1 VQKLLPEHYEID
13 EKNNNIQLT
22 DIGNEK
28 TEELLKQTKL
38 IKEDAS
44 LYDADSFELI
54 NHVTQSLR
62 ARNVFK
68 KDKDYIVKNNEVM
81 LVDEFTGR
89 IMDGRRYSGGLHQA
103 IEAKEKVQIQQENQT
118 IASITYQNFFK
129 LYEKLSGMTGTAQTE
144 ASEFMDIYNL
154 SVVSVPTYLPIAR
167 KDNDD
172 LIFRTEDEKL
182 EFLTQLIVDKH
193 AKGQPILVGT
203 TNIAKSEAISDILIK
218 KNIKHKVLNAKNHAL
233 EAEIIAEAGC
243 KNAVTIATNMAGRGT
258 DIILGGNLDAKIL
271 LAIKDI
277 QDSDEIKNITEKIRH
292 AHDNEKEEVKRCGG
306 LFVMGSERHESRR
319 IDNQLRGRSGRLG
332 DIGESQFFL
341 ALDDDLLRIFGG
353 DRIGGILAK
362 LGLKEGEPMN
372 HHMLN
377 SAITRSQQKLEG
389 MHYEMRKNVLKYDTI
404 MNEQREIIY
413 RERLK
418 FIESDNL
425 KKDSYDI
432 LAKVITGIY
441 HDATN
446 KDGVFSDIDF
456 EKGLIDIIGIKA
468 YTSMSVVLKSEFEKE
483 YDTDEIVDF
492 IVKKCTEYNENR
504 FKDNAEI
511 LIQKVEKFVIITSL
525 DEVWKDHLYY
535 LNHIKEAIHL
545 RAYAQKDPLVEYKM
559 ESFNAFEK
567 MFENF
572 RTSVAKKLMHVEI
585 RNEGSVSLSHEIEP
599 VITTKDDII
608 LNDYSDLKSIN
619 PHKDLLNTIKKQ
631 QKNNIQIKKIG
642 RNDHC
647 FCGSGKK
654 FKSCCNTK

>member
-1 VQKLLPEHYEID
+1 MQ
-13 EKNNNIQLT
+13 
-22 DIGNEK
+22 
-28 TEELLKQTKL
+28 
-38 IKEDAS
+38 
-44 LYDADSFELI
+44 
-54 NHVTQSLR
+54 
-62 ARNVFK
+62 
-68 KDKDYIVKNNEVM
+68 
-81 LVDEFTGR
+81 
-89 IMDGRRYSGGLHQA
+89 
-103 IEAKEKVQIQQENQT
+103 
-118 IASITYQNFFK
+118 
-129 LYEKLSGMTGTAQTE
+129 
-144 ASEFMDIYNL
+144 
-154 SVVSVPTYLPIAR
+154 
-167 KDNDD
+167 
-172 LIFRTEDEKL
+172 
-182 EFLTQLIVDKH
+182 
-193 AKGQPILVGT
+193 
-203 TNIAKSEAISDILIK
+203 
-218 KNIKHKVLNAKNHAL
+218 
-233 EAEIIAEAGC
+233 
-243 KNAVTIATNMAGRGT
+243 NAVTIATNMAGRGT

-292 AHDNEKEEVKRCGG
+292 AHDDEKEEVKKCGG

-432 LAKVITGIY
+432 LAKVITAIY
-441 HDATN
+441 HNATN

-468 YTSMSVVLKSEFEKE
+468 YTYMSAVLKSEFERE

-492 IVKKCTEYNENR
+492 VVKKCTEYNENR
-504 FKDNAEI
+504 FKNNAEI

-585 RNEGSVSLSHEIEP
+585 RNEDSVSLSHEIEP

-608 LNDYSDLKSIN
+608 LNDYSNLKPIN